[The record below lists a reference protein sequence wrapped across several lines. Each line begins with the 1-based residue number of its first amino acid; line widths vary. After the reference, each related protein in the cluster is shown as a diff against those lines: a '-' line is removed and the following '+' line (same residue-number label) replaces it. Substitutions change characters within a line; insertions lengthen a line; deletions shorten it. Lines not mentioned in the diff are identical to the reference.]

1 MFSFRVINSDRQ
13 SRARLGEIATP
24 HGVVQ
29 TPVFMPV
36 GTQATV
42 KSLTIK
48 ELEELGVEII
58 LSNTYHLY
66 LQPGHKIIEKLGGL
80 HRFTS
85 WNKPILTDSGGFQI
99 FSLGTLQKVKEEGI
113 YFTSHLDGSKHFL
126 SPEMVIDIQKSLG
139 ADIITTLDQCIPY
152 PASYEYAREAM
163 EITLQWAKRSRTHFG
178 DKTQALFAI
187 VQGSTY
193 PQLREES
200 LSRLLELDFE
210 GIAIGGLSVGEPK
223 DLMYELLEFMEPLLP
238 ADKPRYLMG
247 LGTPQDLFDAVAL
260 GYDMFDCVMPTRNAR
275 NGCLFTRKGKVMIKN
290 ARYADDPRPIDQEC
304 TCYTCRHFSRAY
316 LRHLFMA
323 KEILSAI
330 LNTHHNL
337 HFYLDIMR
345 KIRQSIKDEK
355 LAELK
360 DSFFSSPESG

>member
-1 MFSFRVINSDRQ
+1 MFSFRVIKSDQR

-42 KSLTIK
+42 KSMTVR

-85 WNKPILTDSGGFQI
+85 WSKPILTDSGGFQI
-99 FSLGTLQKVKEEGI
+99 YSLGALQKVKEEGI

-163 EITLQWAKRSRTHFG
+163 ETTLRWAKRSRAHLG
-178 DKTQALFAI
+178 ANTQALFAI

-200 LSRLLELDFE
+200 VARLMELDFK
-210 GIAIGGLSVGEPK
+210 GIAIGGFSVGEPK
-223 DLMYELLEFMEPLLP
+223 DLMYQLLELMKPLLP
-238 ADKPRYLMG
+238 PDKPCYLMG
-247 LGTPQDLFDAVAL
+247 VGTPQDLFDAVAL

-275 NGCLFTRKGKVMIKN
+275 NGCLFTRKGKIMIKN
-290 ARYADDPRPIDQEC
+290 ASYAYDERPLDDEC
-304 TCYTCRHFSRAY
+304 FCYTCQHYSRAY
-316 LRHLFMA
+316 LHHLFMA

-337 HFYLDIMR
+337 HFYLDIIR
-345 KIRQSIKDEK
+345 KIRQSIKEGTLLD
-355 LAELK
+355 LK
-360 DSFFSSPESG
+360 KRFFSSLEED

>member
-1 MFSFRVINSDRQ
+1 MFSFRVIKSDQR
-13 SRARLGEIATP
+13 SRARLGEIKTP

-42 KSLTIK
+42 KSMTMR

-80 HRFTS
+80 HQFTS

-99 FSLGTLQKVKEEGI
+99 FSLGALQKVKEEGI

-163 EITLQWAKRSRTHFG
+163 ELTLRWAKQSRTRLQQ
-178 DKTQALFAI
+178 KTQALFAI

-200 LSRLLELDFE
+200 LARLMELDFE
-210 GIAIGGLSVGEPK
+210 GIAMGGFSVGEPK

-238 ADKPRYLMG
+238 PDKPRYLMG
-247 LGTPQDLFDAVAL
+247 VGTPQDLFDAVAL

-275 NGCLFTRKGKVMIKN
+275 NGCLFTCEGKIMIKN
-290 ARYADDPRPIDQEC
+290 ACYAEDQRPIEENC
-304 TCYTCRHFSRAY
+304 SCYTCRHYSRAY

-337 HFYLDIMR
+337 HFYLDIIR
-345 KIRQSIKDEK
+345 KIRQSIKEET
-355 LAELK
+355 LVELK
-360 DSFFSSPESG
+360 ESFFSSPEED